1 MNKLG
6 VITTPS
12 NLKGDVGKIL
22 SSTIYGQPTQAP
34 IANRYPLTLDPSL
47 LDSGIS
53 SLGAQSVKR
62 RRLKENGTLEGTDRD
77 NYNW

>member
-1 MNKLG
+1 MERSYSISQAEERK
-6 VITTPS
+6 
-12 NLKGDVGKIL
+12 KI
-22 SSTIYGQPTQAP
+22 P
-34 IANRYPLTLDPSL
+34 NRYPWTLDPSL

-62 RRLKENGTLEGTDRD
+62 RRFKENGILEGTDRD